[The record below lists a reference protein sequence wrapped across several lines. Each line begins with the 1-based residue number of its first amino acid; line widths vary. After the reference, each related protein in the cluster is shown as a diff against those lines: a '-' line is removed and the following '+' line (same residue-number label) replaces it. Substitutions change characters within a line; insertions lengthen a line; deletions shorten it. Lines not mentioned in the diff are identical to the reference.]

1 MFLINHNPTSLL
13 RYWTT
18 RYLLTL
24 CVGLIIIG
32 VVSAIWIKEAATE
45 KQLEVTS
52 LFVEEVADRVVDN
65 EGKLYVGETLH
76 QILESRRRFMGV
88 DRNLLLFIKDVH
100 GRIIYSK
107 SGLPSSFQEDVP
119 RLLLIAE
126 QASKVTSRTGDTLYV
141 VKKDLDNDREKLGT
155 ILLLF
160 PETDV
165 RVSPEQLQYL
175 VIMLGSLG
183 VLGWAVIYFHSRKL
197 AKPIEDVVAAAKRIV
212 EGDYEVTITKQ
223 IKEKEIHELVST
235 FKEMAD
241 RLRQLESMRTE
252 LLAGVTHELKTPVTS
267 ISGLIQAIN
276 DKVVS
281 GEEEREFLV
290 ICLRETKRL
299 EKMVEDLLDF
309 NSFAVG
315 EITVNRELQNLNKL
329 IYEIASQWQIGQD
342 AEILRLHT
350 TIPEQQWVIPVD
362 PGRVQQIL
370 INLLNN
376 ARQAIDA
383 DGRIELRL
391 YETEGELRIDV
402 TDNGKGIPENEQP
415 LIFERFFRGSNK
427 KDKVRG
433 LGLGLSFSR
442 IMARALG
449 GDLILTKSDEQG
461 STFTLILPQNRE

>member
-1 MFLINHNPTSLL
+1 MYLINHKPTSLL

-24 CVGLIIIG
+24 CVGLLIIG
-32 VVSAIWIKEAATE
+32 IVSAIWIKEAATE

-76 QILESRRRFMGV
+76 QILENRRRFMGV

-126 QASKVTSRTGDTLYV
+126 QSSKVKSLQGDTLYV

-315 EITVNRELQNLNKL
+315 EITVNRELQNVNKL

-342 AEILRLHT
+342 AEILRLHA

-391 YETEGELRIDV
+391 YETEGDLRLDV

-461 STFTLILPQNRE
+461 STFTLILPKNRE

>member
-1 MFLINHNPTSLL
+1 MYLINHNPTSLL

-24 CVGLIIIG
+24 CVGLLIIG

-119 RLLLIAE
+119 RLLMIAE
-126 QASKVTSRTGDTLYV
+126 QSSKVKSLQGDTLYV

-315 EITVNRELQNLNKL
+315 EITVNRELQNVNKL

-342 AEILRLHT
+342 AEILRLHA
-350 TIPEQQWVIPVD
+350 TIPEQQWVVPVD

-391 YETEGELRIDV
+391 YETEGDLRLDV

-449 GDLILTKSDEQG
+449 GDLILTKSDEHG
-461 STFTLILPQNRE
+461 STFTLILPKNRE

>member
-1 MFLINHNPTSLL
+1 MYLINHKPTSLL

-24 CVGLIIIG
+24 CVGLLIIG
-32 VVSAIWIKEAATE
+32 IVSAIWIKEAATE

-76 QILESRRRFMGV
+76 QILENRRRFMGV

-126 QASKVTSRTGDTLYV
+126 QSSKVKSFQGDTLYV

-315 EITVNRELQNLNKL
+315 EITVNRELQNVNKL

-342 AEILRLHT
+342 AEILRLHA
-350 TIPEQQWVIPVD
+350 TIPEQQWVVPVD

-391 YETEGELRIDV
+391 YETEGDLRLDV

-449 GDLILTKSDEQG
+449 GDLILTKSDEHG
-461 STFTLILPQNRE
+461 STFTLILPKNRE

>member
-1 MFLINHNPTSLL
+1 M

-24 CVGLIIIG
+24 CVGLLIIG
-32 VVSAIWIKEAATE
+32 IVSAIWIKEAATE

-126 QASKVTSRTGDTLYV
+126 QSSKVKSRQGDTLYV

-212 EGDYEVTITKQ
+212 EGDYEVTMTKQ

-281 GEEEREFLV
+281 GEEEREFLL

-315 EITVNRELQNLNKL
+315 EITVVRERQNLNKL
-329 IYEIASQWQIGQD
+329 IYEIASQWKIGQD
-342 AEILRLHT
+342 AERLTLT
-350 TIPEQQWVIPVD
+350 TTMPAQEWVIPVD

-376 ARQAIDA
+376 SRQAIDA
-383 DGRIELRL
+383 DGKIGLRL
-391 YETEGELRIDV
+391 YETEADLRIDV
-402 TDNGKGIPENEQP
+402 TDNGKGIPENEQT

-449 GDLILTKSDEQG
+449 GDLILTHSGSSG
-461 STFTLILPQNRE
+461 STFTLILPKSQQTQQTQ

>member
-1 MFLINHNPTSLL
+1 VFLKNHKPISLL

-24 CVGLIIIG
+24 CVGLLIIG
-32 VVSAIWIKEAATE
+32 VASAIWIKDAATE

-65 EGKLYVGETLH
+65 EGQLYVGETLH
-76 QILESRRRFMGV
+76 QILENRRRFMGV

-107 SGLPSSFQEDVP
+107 SGLPPSFQEEVP
-119 RLLLIAE
+119 RLLVIAE
-126 QASKVTSRTGDTLYV
+126 QANKVTSLQGDTLYV

-197 AKPIEDVVAAAKRIV
+197 SKPIEDVVAAAKQIV
-212 EGDYEVTITKQ
+212 DGDYEVTITKQ

-281 GEEEREFLV
+281 GEEEREFLL

-315 EITVNRELQNLNKL
+315 EITVNRESQNLNKL

-342 AEILRLHT
+342 TEHLTLDT
-350 TIPEQQWVIPVD
+350 TMPEREWVVPVD

-383 DGRIELRL
+383 DGRIELHL
-391 YETEGELRIDV
+391 YETDDDLRMDV
-402 TDNGKGIPENEQP
+402 TDNGKGIPETERT

-427 KDKVRG
+427 KDKFRG

-449 GDLILTKSDEQG
+449 GDLVLTKSDEQG
-461 STFTLILPQNRE
+461 STFTLILPKNSK